1 MLSCYRV
8 SPITV
13 RQNKDVCSLEG
24 LSGCPLL
31 EAITVTECS
40 LESMDGM
47 EECSRVQRLNL
58 SSNKITRI
66 SGLGAMT
73 EVSQIWLNDNRITR
87 LDGLSHLT
95 NLSVRASSLRVSCK
109 TCSVAMFV
117 LPVGARLARFA
128 LPPCLC
134 VSVVDPRVYIRC
146 SRLPWLP
153 WLVRGWGRWEV
164 VTRHQSATSATRR
177 HPPPAE

>member
-1 MLSCYRV
+1 M
-8 SPITV
+8 

-73 EVSQIWLNDNRITR
+73 EVTQIWMNDNRITR

-95 NLSVRASSLRVSCK
+95 NLSVRAAGVRGVCTVLALFKCK
-109 TCSVAMFV
+109 TRVLWPCLYHRFV
-117 LPVGARLARFA
+117 CTVFARFA
-128 LPPCLC
+128 LSQLSTLVC
-134 VSVVDPRVYIRC
+134 IRC
-146 SRLPWLP
+146 SR
-153 WLVRGWGRWEV
+153 
-164 VTRHQSATSATRR
+164 
-177 HPPPAE
+177 

>member
-1 MLSCYRV
+1 M
-8 SPITV
+8 

-73 EVSQIWLNDNRITR
+73 EVTQIWMNDNRITR

-95 NLSVRASSLRVSCK
+95 NLSVRAAGVCAVLALFKCK
-109 TCSVAMFV
+109 TLVFYGHVCITGSCA
-117 LPVGARLARFA
+117 
-128 LPPCLC
+128 
-134 VSVVDPRVYIRC
+134 RC
-146 SRLPWLP
+146 SHDSHCLSCQPSC
-153 WLVRGWGRWEV
+153 VYAAVGDHGW
-164 VTRHQSATSATRR
+164 
-177 HPPPAE
+177 

>member
-1 MLSCYRV
+1 M
-8 SPITV
+8 

-73 EVSQIWLNDNRITR
+73 EVTQIWMNDNRITR

-95 NLSVRASSLRVSCK
+95 NLSVRAAGVPQACAPFLHCSSVKHVFYGHVCITGSC
-109 TCSVAMFV
+109 
-117 LPVGARLARFA
+117 AR
-128 LPPCLC
+128 C
-134 VSVVDPRVYIRC
+134 
-146 SRLPWLP
+146 
-153 WLVRGWGRWEV
+153 
-164 VTRHQSATSATRR
+164 
-177 HPPPAE
+177 